1 MTTSSTFVI
10 IGAGMSG
17 ALTAQALREE
27 GFDGQL
33 LLVGNENDRPYER
46 PPLSKGYL
54 MGTTERDA
62 IFVHP
67 EGWYAEHDVE
77 LRQGVQATAL
87 NSSRH
92 EVTLGTD
99 ETVQYDKLLLATGA
113 EPRRLRVPGVDLDG
127 VHYLRRVSDSERL
140 KDAFGSASR
149 AVVVGGGW
157 IGLETAAAARAAG
170 VDVTVLERGELPLQG
185 ILGAEVAG
193 VFAALHRDNGVDLR
207 VQAEAAEFFG
217 DNGTVRGVR
226 LTNGDHIAADLV
238 IVGVGVIPNTALAEQ
253 TGLTVN
259 NGVVVD
265 EHLRTSD
272 PDIVAVGD
280 IANAYHPVL
289 KRHLRVEHWAN
300 ARRQP
305 PVAARTM
312 LGRPAVYDRM
322 PYFFSDQYNLGMEYA
337 GFVEPGGYDEV
348 VLRGDVDG
356 LKFLAFWLSG
366 GRVLAGMNVNV
377 WDVNADID
385 RLVASGRKVNGDEL
399 ADPEVPLEAL

>member
-1 MTTSSTFVI
+1 
-10 IGAGMSG
+10 
-17 ALTAQALREE
+17 
-27 GFDGQL
+27 
-33 LLVGNENDRPYER
+33 
-46 PPLSKGYL
+46 
-54 MGTTERDA
+54 
-62 IFVHP
+62 
-67 EGWYAEHDVE
+67 
-77 LRQGVQATAL
+77 
-87 NSSRH
+87 
-92 EVTLGTD
+92 
-99 ETVQYDKLLLATGA
+99 
-113 EPRRLRVPGVDLDG
+113 
-127 VHYLRRVSDSERL
+127 
-140 KDAFGSASR
+140 
-149 AVVVGGGW
+149 
-157 IGLETAAAARAAG
+157 
-170 VDVTVLERGELPLQG
+170 LERGELPLQG

-193 VFAALHRDNGVDLR
+193 VFAAVHRDNGVDLR
-207 VQAEAAEFFG
+207 VRAEAAEFLG